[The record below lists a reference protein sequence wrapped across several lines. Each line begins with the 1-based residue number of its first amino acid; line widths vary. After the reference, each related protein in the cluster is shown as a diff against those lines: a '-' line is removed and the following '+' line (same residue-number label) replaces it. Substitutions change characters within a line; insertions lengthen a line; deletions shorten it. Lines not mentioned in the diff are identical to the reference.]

1 MNIREAISLVV
12 TGKNLSTADSTDV
25 FDEIMSGKATDAQI
39 AALLIAWRM
48 KGETPDEIT
57 GAAMVMRQKATR
69 VVPASSE
76 RLIDTC
82 GTGGDGA
89 QTINISTAAAF
100 VAAGA
105 GASVAKHGNR
115 SVSSKCGSADVLE
128 ALGVA
133 ISAETDVMKRC
144 LDDIGICF
152 LFAPSMHKAMKYA
165 IGVRREIGVR
175 SIFNLLGPLTNPAS
189 APAQLLGVFSPEL
202 TEPLASVLRNL
213 GTRKAFV
220 VHGLDKL
227 DEISLCCE
235 TRVSELAGGVVRT
248 YTVSPE
254 QFGFSR
260 ASAGDLVGGSA
271 AENAETIRGIFSGK
285 KGPKRDVVVLNAA
298 FALAAAGVA
307 TTPAQGIALAGESID
322 SGAATEKL
330 RLLVEKTK
338 SGQ

>member
-1 MNIREAISLVV
+1 
-12 TGKNLSTADSTDV
+12 
-25 FDEIMSGKATDAQI
+25 
-39 AALLIAWRM
+39 M

-57 GAAMVMRQKATR
+57 GAAAVMRQKATR
-69 VVPASSE
+69 VLPAASE

-128 ALGVA
+128 ALGVG
-133 ISAETDVMKRC
+133 ISAETDVMKQC
-144 LDDIGICF
+144 LDEIGICF

-175 SIFNLLGPLTNPAS
+175 SIFNVLGPLTNPAF
-189 APAQLLGVFSPEL
+189 APAQLVGVFAPDL
-202 TEPLASVLRNL
+202 TETIASVLKNL
-213 GTRKAFV
+213 GARKAYV
-220 VHGLDKL
+220 VHGMDRL
-227 DEISLCCE
+227 DEISLCAE
-235 TRVSELAGGVVRT
+235 TRISELAGGAIRT
-248 YTVSPE
+248 YSVSPE

-260 ASAGDLVGGSA
+260 ATVSDLAGGTA
-271 AENAETIRGIFSGK
+271 AENAETIRGIFSGT

-307 TTPAQGIALAGESID
+307 TDPAHGITLAQKAVD
-322 SGAATEKL
+322 SGAAMEKL

-338 SGQ
+338 SGK